1 MASVAQL
8 AECLTATL
16 NSNPNI
22 RISAELKLAELA
34 AQPETG
40 ISLATLA
47 LAPEAELPL
56 RQMSG
61 TRDHSSI
68 VLRKY
73 VLERWSPIF
82 PQFRGPAPPQE
93 NKVVVR
99 RMVFQ
104 GLSDPDRKIR
114 SLCARTMSTLA
125 NADWP
130 DENPEL
136 LTSLIGLLSSG
147 SPNSVHGAMQ
157 VFAEFIKADLSED
170 QILPILREL
179 LPVLLNI
186 LGGTEQY
193 GAITRA
199 RTVSVFQQCVE
210 ALFMVKD
217 QHPQAVR
224 EATTSILPVWL
235 EAFRVLLNIDPRQD
249 LSKPEWD
256 GLLIRIQI
264 YKTLDIIHTSFPRSM
279 TTFLPDIL
287 SASLNHLQT
296 IYPAF
301 QKYYL
306 SATESPPPS
315 SEDEPVHLPQLIC
328 PILDFLSSVIRGGK
342 AKAWF
347 ENDNLPAVISAVFN
361 YAQMTDDD
369 EETWGNNANAFVA
382 QEDDETQEYSV
393 RVAGF
398 DTLGVLMER
407 EPAKTAAACQ
417 TLLQHTV
424 QTSQQARDGGQD
436 HWWRPLEAALAAI
449 GSQSETLLDCIEDE
463 IESGRNKPI
472 DVEYILRDIVPSV
485 LGLSAHPFLQ
495 GRGFV
500 FASQYAKLLPLQLA
514 GQYLEAAIRVIESN
528 EAGVPVKVSAVRAV
542 HNFCQG
548 ADDSAMVPFV
558 TRIAKDLGPFL
569 LDTSDDA
576 LSLVLETMSV
586 VVQVDD
592 GRWLTP
598 DLAQTLVTAL
608 LDVWKKNN
616 KDPIFESILSDI
628 FEALASSKANGV
640 YQAVVQ
646 KALPELC
653 SNLNSAKPDESWVT
667 STGIELITSMVKGAP
682 EGGLGDGFVSA
693 MAPSL
698 FHCLAQ
704 SEDRDVLQNGVSCLT
719 TIVRKD
725 CKQLA
730 AWSDGSRGGLEH
742 VLALIARVLQSEDES
757 GGLFIGDLII
767 HLLRNAGEA
776 VLPVLPELLQAMVGR
791 MLTAKTATFLQACSI
806 FSISL
811 VIPFAFLITNQRDT
825 VLQLLEGINAGGRS
839 GLDILLQTWCEN
851 AETFQGFWPGR
862 VSTLGLCELLRA
874 ARPSL
879 QQVTVKGDI
888 ILRPETKNV
897 IMTRSRTKKIPT
909 EFTTVPFPVKALKII
924 VRDLLTGGE
933 SAAMGTIDD
942 SSVNSDDGDEDW
954 EEEGGEIGKV
964 NSQGFT
970 KDEFAFLSEMIGPRG
985 VKFDNDD
992 VLDDDDDEDLKNDA
1006 ISQMDMQSH
1015 LVSFLREC
1023 ASHNT
1028 SNFSQLVSQLTP
1040 EEQAVVRRA
1049 VTQ

>member
-1 MASVAQL
+1 MSSVAQL

-16 NSNPNI
+16 NSNPNV
-22 RISAELKLAELA
+22 RISAELKLAELSA
-34 AQPETG
+34 LPETG
-40 ISLATLA
+40 VFLAQLA
-47 LAPEAELPL
+47 LSSEAELPL
-56 RQMSG
+56 RQSA
-61 TRDHSSI
+61 SI

-73 VLERWSPIF
+73 VVERWSPIF

-93 NKVVVR
+93 TKAAVR
-99 RMVFQ
+99 QMVFQ

-136 LTSLIGLLSSG
+136 LASLISLLSSG

-179 LPVLLNI
+179 LPVLLNV
-186 LGGTEQY
+186 LGGAEQY

-217 QHPQAVR
+217 QHPQAVK
-224 EATTSILPVWL
+224 EATTSILPTWL
-235 EAFRVLLNIDPRQD
+235 EAFRVLLSIDPSQD
-249 LSKPEWD
+249 LNKPEWD

-264 YKTLDIIHTSFPRSM
+264 FKTLDIIHTSFPRAM
-279 TTFLPDIL
+279 VTFLPDIL
-287 SASLNHLQT
+287 NSALNHLQT
-296 IYPAF
+296 VFPAF
-301 QKYYL
+301 QQYYL

-315 SEDEPVHLPQLIC
+315 SEDETIHLPQLIC

-347 ENDNLPAVISAVFN
+347 EGDNLTAVISAVFN
-361 YAQMTDDD
+361 YAQMTDED
-369 EETWGNNANAFVA
+369 EETWASNANAFVA

-398 DTLGVLMER
+398 DVLAVLMER
-407 EPAKTAAACQ
+407 EGAKTASTCQ
-417 TLLQHTV
+417 SLLQHMV
-424 QTSQQARDGGQD
+424 QSSQQARDGGQD
-436 HWWRPLEAALAAI
+436 DWWRPLEASLASI
-449 GSQSETLLDCIEDE
+449 GSQSEAILDCVEDE
-463 IESGRNKPI
+463 MDSGRPKPI

-485 LGLSAHPFLQ
+485 LGLSAQPFLQ

-514 GQYLEAAIRVIESN
+514 GQYLDAAIQVIEASD
-528 EAGVPVKVSAVRAV
+528 AGVPVKVSAVRAV

-548 ADDSAMVPFV
+548 AEDSAMVPFV
-558 TRIAKDLGPFL
+558 SRIAKDLGPFL

-592 GRWLTP
+592 GKWLTP
-598 DLAQTLVTAL
+598 DLAQSLVAAL
-608 LDVWKKNN
+608 LEVWKKNN

-628 FEALASSKANGV
+628 FEALASSKASGV

-653 SNLNSAKPDESWVT
+653 SNLAEAKPEESWVT

-682 EGGLGDGFVSA
+682 EGGLGDGFVAA

-698 FHCLAQ
+698 FHCLGQ

-767 HLLRNAGEA
+767 HLLRNAGDT
-776 VLPVLPELLQAMVGR
+776 VLPVLPELLQAMVNR
-791 MLTAKTATFLQACSI
+791 MLTAKTATFLQ
-806 FSISL
+806 SL
-811 VIPFAFLITNQRDT
+811 VIPFAFLITSQRDT
-825 VLQLLEGINAGGRS
+825 VLQLLEGINVGGRS
-839 GLDILLQTWCEN
+839 GLDVLLQTWCEN

-897 IMTRSRTKKIPT
+897 IMTRSRTKKIPH
-909 EFTTVPFPVKALKII
+909 EFTAVPFPVKALKII

-933 SAAMGTIDD
+933 SAAMGAIDEAD
-942 SSVNSDDGDEDW
+942 VNSEDGDDDW
-954 EEEGGEIGKV
+954 EEDGTDVGGKV

-992 VLDDDDDEDLKNDA
+992 VLDDDDDEDLKNDP

-1015 LVSFLREC
+1015 LVSFLRDC
-1023 ASHNT
+1023 AAQNT
-1028 SNFSQLVSQLTP
+1028 SNFSQLVSQLSP
-1040 EEQAVVRRA
+1040 EEQGVVQRA
-1049 VTQ
+1049 VSQ

>member
-16 NSNPNI
+16 DSNPNV
-22 RISAELKLAELA
+22 RISAELKLAELS

-40 ISLATLA
+40 ISLARLA
-47 LAPEAELPL
+47 LSPEAELPL
-56 RQMSG
+56 RQMTMSCL
-61 TRDHSSI
+61 HSASI

-93 NKVVVR
+93 TKAAVR
-99 RMVFQ
+99 QLVFQ

-179 LPVLLNI
+179 LPVLLTI

-217 QHPQAVR
+217 QHPQAVK

-235 EAFRVLLNIDPRQD
+235 EAFRVLLNIDPRRD
-249 LSKPEWD
+249 LNKSEWD

-264 YKTLDIIHTSFPRSM
+264 YKTLDIIHTSFPRAM

-301 QKYYL
+301 QQYYL
-306 SATESPPPS
+306 SATDSPPPS

-342 AKAWF
+342 AKTWF
-347 ENDNLPAVISAVFN
+347 EGNNLTAVISAVFQ
-361 YAQMTDDD
+361 YAQMTDED
-369 EETWGNNANAFVA
+369 EDTWASNVNAFIA

-398 DTLGVLMER
+398 DILGVLMER
-407 EPAKTAAACQ
+407 EPAKTAATCQ
-417 TLLQHTV
+417 LLLQQMV
-424 QTSQQARDGGQD
+424 QSSQQARDGGQED
-436 HWWRPLEAALAAI
+436 WWRPLEASLAAI
-449 GSQSETLLDCIEDE
+449 GSQSETILDCIEDE
-463 IESGRNKPI
+463 LESGRDKPI
-472 DVEYILRDIVPSV
+472 DIEYILRDIVPSV
-485 LGLSAHPFLQ
+485 LSLSAHPFLQ

-514 GQYLEAAIRVIESN
+514 GQYLEAAIQVIESS

-548 ADDSAMVPFV
+548 AEDSAMVPFV
-558 TRIAKDLGPFL
+558 ARIAKDLGPFL

-592 GRWLTP
+592 GKWLTT
-598 DLAQTLVTAL
+598 DLAQSLVVAL

-628 FEALASSKANGV
+628 FEALASSKASGI
-640 YQAVVQ
+640 YQSIVQ
-646 KALPELC
+646 QALPALC
-653 SNLNSAKPDESWVT
+653 KNLNEAKPDESWVT

-682 EGGLGDGFVSA
+682 EGGLGDGFVAA

-730 AWSDGSRGGLEH
+730 AWSDGNRGGLEH
-742 VLALIARVLQSEDES
+742 VLALIARILQSEDES

-776 VLPVLPELLQAMVGR
+776 VLPVLPELLQAMVNR
-791 MLTAKTATFLQACSI
+791 MLTAKTATFLQ
-806 FSISL
+806 SL

-825 VLQLLEGINAGGRS
+825 VLQLLEGINVNGRS

-879 QQVTVKGDI
+879 QQITVKGDI

-909 EFTTVPFPVKALKII
+909 EFTTVPFPVKALKIV

-933 SAAMGTIDD
+933 SAAIGAIDD
-942 SSVNSDDGDEDW
+942 EEVASDDGQDDDW
-954 EEEGGEIGKV
+954 EEEGGGEIGRI

-992 VLDDDDDEDLKNDA
+992 VLDDDDDEDLKNDP

-1015 LVSFLREC
+1015 LVSFLRDC
-1023 ASHNT
+1023 AQHNT

-1040 EEQAVVRRA
+1040 EEQAVVQRA